1 MPGSLHPFL
10 VHFAI
15 ALLLMGP
22 AFDLAGLLLRREAL
36 LLAGRWNTLLGALFA
51 AASALSGMS
60 AEGALSP
67 HSAAG
72 ASLLSLHSALG
83 YLSLAV
89 WLPTALWRGIS
100 KLALPLR
107 LRTLYLALAFSSAA
121 LMLVQAGLGSA
132 LVYWHGVGLS
142 PEARAEPALKSSKE
156 KRESPAT
163 TTQAPS
169 R

>member
-1 MPGSLHPFL
+1 MPGSLHPFV

-36 LLAGRWNTLLGALFA
+36 LLAGRWNTLVGAAFVLVG
-51 AASALSGMS
+51 ALSGYS
-60 AEGALSP
+60 AQGALGP

-83 YLSLAV
+83 YLALAV
-89 WLPTALWRGIS
+89 WLPTALWRGLS

-107 LRTLYLALAFSSAA
+107 LRTIYLALAFSSAA
-121 LMLVQAGLGSA
+121 LMLVQAALGSA

-142 PEARAEPALKSSKE
+142 AEARAEPALKSAKD

-163 TTQAPS
+163 TQAPS